1 MKRILSQIISDK
13 NKGKKSLAILIDPD
27 KSFDEKLLQNIK
39 PDYIFVG
46 GSLLKKDNLDDCIL
60 RIKKIMDIPVI
71 IFPGDFTQISKHAD
85 GILFLSLI
93 SGRNP
98 EYLIG
103 QHIKAAPVLAQTDLD
118 IISTGYILIE
128 NGKTTSVEYIS
139 NTCPIPRDKPEIAF
153 ATALAGQMLGMQT
166 IYLEAGS
173 GALQPVP
180 LKTVNLVAEKL
191 GVPIIVGGGIR
202 TREEIEKYFAVG
214 ADIVVVGTAF
224 EQGEFV

>member
-1 MKRILSQIISDK
+1 MKRILNQMISDK
-13 NKGKKSLAILIDPD
+13 NQGKKSLAILIDPD
-27 KSFDEKLLQNIK
+27 KSFDEKLLQKIK
-39 PDYIFVG
+39 PDYIFIG

-60 RIKKIMDIPVI
+60 RIKQITEVPVI
-71 IFPGDFTQISKHAD
+71 IFPGDFTQISKQAD

-103 QHIKAAPVLAQTDLD
+103 QHIKAASVLAQTDLE

-139 NTCPIPRDKPEIAF
+139 NTRPIPRDKPEIAL

-173 GALQPVP
+173 GALHPVP
-180 LKTVNLVAEKL
+180 LKTVSLLAEKL
-191 GVPIIVGGGIR
+191 QIPIIVGGGIR

-224 EQGEFV
+224 EQGKFV

>member
-1 MKRILSQIISDK
+1 MKRILNQMISDK

-27 KSFDEKLLQNIK
+27 KSFDKKLLQKIK

-60 RIKKIMDIPVI
+60 RIKQITEVPVI
-71 IFPGDFTQISKHAD
+71 IFPGDFTQISKQAD

-103 QHIKAAPVLAQTDLD
+103 QHIKAAPVLTQMDLE

-128 NGKTTSVEYIS
+128 NGKTTSVEYVS
-139 NTCPIPRDKPEIAF
+139 NTRPIPRDKPEIAL

-173 GALQPVP
+173 GALYPVP
-180 LKTVNLVAEKL
+180 LKTVSLLAEKL
-191 GVPIIVGGGIR
+191 QIPIIVGGGIR

-224 EQGEFV
+224 EQGKFV

>member
-85 GILFLSLI
+85 GIMFLSLI